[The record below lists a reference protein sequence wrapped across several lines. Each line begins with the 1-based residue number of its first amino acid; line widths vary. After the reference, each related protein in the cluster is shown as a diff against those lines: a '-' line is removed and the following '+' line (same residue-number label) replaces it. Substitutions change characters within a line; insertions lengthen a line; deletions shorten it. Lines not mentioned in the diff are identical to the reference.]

1 MDFQVLRGEALS
13 PLTDPARLREL
24 AANYPELRGDI
35 LQNPSIY
42 PELAEWIN
50 TVGAPAPPLFA
61 APTNGVLAQPQK
73 SKVGMTALVA
83 SGIVCLV
90 AVGLVLGIGL
100 TKWWNSSESTAS
112 EVGGSGISTDS
123 GIPLRETGVDRDVTP
138 IDLRIHQIDSF
149 LYPRLTIYFSANAKG
164 GDPLSVL
171 DKSDLE
177 IFYEDVPVTGLY
189 DFKQPGEQR
198 PISISL
204 VVDVSDSMEGVPLRQ
219 AQDSVLTF
227 LDYVDFEGGDRV
239 ELAEFGTDAYVVL
252 PYSQDID
259 LLAAGVNSRQTA
271 GMTAL
276 FDAAYNAVVRAYAQP
291 GQKAVVIFTDGQENS
306 SVHTV
311 EEVISLSL
319 STGIPIYL
327 VGVGGETDTHML
339 EYLARETGGSYFS
352 SPTAADLGGIYKE
365 VYDSEKGLYSV
376 SFEAASTDVAPTAE
390 IMLNVVS
397 EKYSGDTTKTFS
409 AAAGDQLPLELLYSG
424 ISASSTL
431 AAQPSDLDGGA
442 IFEYLPYHA
451 FDGAKE
457 TTWAEASNGDGVG
470 EWLQI
475 DFARATPVSGFEI
488 MNGYWRLDQ
497 RLFENN
503 RVKRIRVDFS
513 DGESEEFTLADPV
526 SGEYQPT
533 LTSSGERLAFAK
545 THLTT
550 DVRFTILEVYPGN
563 RWNDTCI
570 TNISLFR

>member
-1 MDFQVLRGEALS
+1 MVEQLRC
-13 PLTDPARLREL
+13 
-24 AANYPELRGDI
+24 
-35 LQNPSIY
+35 PSCGG
-42 PELAEWIN
+42 P
-50 TVGAPAPPLFA
+50 
-61 APTNGVLAQPQK
+61 K
-73 SKVGMTALVA
+73 SATA
-83 SGIVCLV
+83 
-90 AVGLVLGIGL
+90 
-100 TKWWNSSESTAS
+100 
-112 EVGGSGISTDS
+112 TDS
-123 GIPLRETGVDRDVTP
+123 GALDSEAGADRDATP

-149 LYPRLTIYFSANAKG
+149 LYPRLTIYFSANTAD
-164 GDPLSVL
+164 GDPLSAL
-171 DKSDLE
+171 DKSALD
-177 IFYEDVPVTGLY
+177 IFYEGVPVAGLY

-239 ELAEFGTDAYVVL
+239 ELAEIGTDAYVVL
-252 PYSQDID
+252 PYTQDLD
-259 LLAAGVNSRQTA
+259 LLAAGVNSRETA

-291 GQKAVVIFTDGQENS
+291 GQKAVVIFTDGQENGS
-306 SVHTV
+306 IRTA
-311 EEVISLSL
+311 EEVVSLSL
-319 STGIPIYL
+319 STGISIYL
-327 VGVGGETDTHML
+327 VGVGGDTDTRML
-339 EYLARETGGSYFS
+339 EYLANETGGSYFF
-352 SPTAADLGGIYKE
+352 SPTAADLSGIYEE
-365 VYDSEKGLYSV
+365 VYDSEKDLYSV
-376 SFEAASTDVAPTAE
+376 SFEATSTDGAPAAE
-390 IMLNVVS
+390 VMLNVVS
-397 EKYSGDTTKTFS
+397 ENYSGDATKTFS
-409 AAAGDQLPLELLYSG
+409 ATAGDQMPLQLLYSG
-424 ISASSTL
+424 ITASSTL

-457 TTWAEASNGDGVG
+457 TTWAEGSDGDGVG

-475 DFARATPVSGFEI
+475 DFARPTPVGGFEI

-497 RLFENN
+497 RLVENN

-533 LTSSGERLAFAK
+533 LTGSGERLTFTK
-545 THLTT
+545 THITT

-570 TNISLFR
+570 TDISLFR